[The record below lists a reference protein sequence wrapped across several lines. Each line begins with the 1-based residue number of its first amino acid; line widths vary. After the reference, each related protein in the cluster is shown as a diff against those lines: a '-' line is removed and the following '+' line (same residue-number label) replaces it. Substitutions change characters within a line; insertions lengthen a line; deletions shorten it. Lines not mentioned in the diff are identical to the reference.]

1 MILMYGLV
9 AGARYVFKHA
19 SHLVFSHLINNFYSF
34 LSRDNLSV
42 YAVIFAIL
50 DARQN
55 LASVAIL
62 YQFTK
67 VFLNIQG
74 YLFLGHFKTTVICS
88 FHSLLT
94 DVWLLVFNI
103 MQ

>member
-1 MILMYGLV
+1 MQGIYSSM
-9 AGARYVFKHA
+9 
-19 SHLVFSHLINNFYSF
+19 HLTWFSFTLSRTFIVF

-42 YAVIFAIL
+42 SAVLFGIL

-55 LASVAIL
+55 LTTVAIL

-67 VFLNIQG
+67 VILSIQG